1 MEQLIETLKQ
11 IDKDFYRGAYT
22 VGEFY
27 DVKKALNQVL
37 KDKYFI

>member
-11 IDKDFYRGAYT
+11 IDKGFYRGAYT

-27 DVKKALNQVL
+27 DVKKALNQIL
-37 KDKYFI
+37 TDKYFI

>member
-1 MEQLIETLKQ
+1 MKELIETLKQ

-37 KDKYFI
+37 TNKDCI

>member
-1 MEQLIETLKQ
+1 MKELIEILKQ
-11 IDKDFYRGAYT
+11 IDKDFYKGTYT

-37 KDKYFI
+37 TDKNFI

>member
-1 MEQLIETLKQ
+1 MEELIETLKQ

-37 KDKYFI
+37 TDKNFI

>member
-11 IDKDFYRGAYT
+11 IDKGFYRGAYT

-37 KDKYFI
+37 TDKYFI

>member
-1 MEQLIETLKQ
+1 MKELIETLKK

-37 KDKYFI
+37 TDKDFI